1 MVSRNGAPRLSL
13 ASLASHRGAVA
24 GALLAGGSLL
34 AYFQLVWTASVDV
47 PFLDDYDALLGFLT
61 HWLDAESWRARWR
74 LLLRPH
80 NEHVLGVPHAWVLLS
95 HGVTGRLDLRLLNL
109 IGNGY
114 LLVLLAALYAAF
126 RREADAAV
134 RLAAFAPAVLFVL
147 QPQAWSALLSP
158 TISLSNAGV
167 VALAAVTFAALER
180 DTRGAGALAAAA
192 ALGAALSQA
201 NGLLVWAV
209 APVVVLLRGRV
220 RDALPWG
227 AAAAL
232 LLGVFVFGL
241 DPGAQR
247 ASPFSSLDRPDRLLV
262 YALNFLGCA
271 AGFSRPGFSLAAGAA
286 LLASFAA
293 LVWRGL
299 PRRSPA
305 LFGLFLFLLASIV
318 ANALVR
324 AHQGAGA
331 PLLQPRY
338 AFYSAVLL
346 ALTHLGWAELLAGRP
361 AGRRWQA
368 GALAVGLAFC
378 LASYALS
385 RGEVSALSQRLSDGF
400 EKWWTTGEGGLLHP
414 DFRKASFFMLKGI
427 DQGVIRLPE
436 EWEERFVT
444 TPVRR
449 EPPPASSVVSQH
461 LHALRQDEDLLIVS
475 GWAVAGTSALRQ
487 EVEVVLASRGGA
499 LFFPAQE
506 VLRVDLPQHSKR
518 LARRLAPSGFRALIS
533 TDELEAG
540 DYRLGILVRKGE
552 TEHLSWQRE
561 LVRIEDVAP

>member
-1 MVSRNGAPRLSL
+1 MSRNGTPGRSL
-13 ASLASHRGAVA
+13 ASPVSHWGAVA
-24 GALLAGGSLL
+24 GTLLAAGAGLV
-34 AYFQLVWTASVDV
+34 YFQLVWTASVEV
-47 PFLDDYDALLGFLT
+47 PFLDDYDAVLGFLT
-61 HWLDAESWRARWR
+61 HWLDADSWRARGR

-80 NEHVLGVPHAWVLLS
+80 NEHVLGVPHAWVLVSYGL
-95 HGVTGRLDLRLLNL
+95 TGRLDFQLLNT

-114 LLVLLAALYAAF
+114 LLLLLAALYAAF
-126 RREADAAV
+126 RREAAPAV
-134 RLAAFAPAVLFVL
+134 RIAAFAPAVLFVL

-158 TISLSNAGV
+158 TISLSNSGV
-167 VALAAVTFAALER
+167 VALAAVTFAAVER
-180 DTRGAGALAAAA
+180 DSRGAGALAAAA

-209 APVVVLLRGRV
+209 APVVVLLRGRR
-220 RDALPWG
+220 RDALLWG
-227 AAAAL
+227 AAAVAL
-232 LLGVFVFGL
+232 GLVFVFAF
-241 DPGAQR
+241 DTGAQR
-247 ASPFSSLDRPDRLLV
+247 TSPFTSLGRPDRLLV
-262 YALNFLGCA
+262 YTLNFLGSA
-271 AGFSRPGFSLAAGAA
+271 AGFSRSGVSLAAGAA

-293 LVWRGL
+293 LVCRGL

-305 LFGLFLFLLASIV
+305 LFGLFLFLLGSIV

-324 AHQGAGA
+324 AHQGVGA

-338 AFYSAVLL
+338 AFYAAVLL

-378 LASYALS
+378 LSAHAQS
-385 RGEVSALSQRLSDGF
+385 RGKVWELSHRLSDGL
-400 EKWWTTGEGGLLHP
+400 ERWWTTGEGGLIHP

-436 EWEERFVT
+436 EWEERYAVE
-444 TPVRR
+444 PVRR
-449 EPPPASSVVSQH
+449 EPPPAGSSVSQH
-461 LHALRQDEDLLIVS
+461 LHALHQDEDLLIVS

-506 VLRVDLPQHSKR
+506 VLRVDLPRHSER
-518 LARRLAPSGFRALIS
+518 LAARLAPSGFRALIS
-533 TDELEAG
+533 TDDLEPG
-540 DYRLGILVRKGE
+540 DYRLGILVRRGA
-552 TEHLSWQRE
+552 TEHLTWQRDP
-561 LVRIEDVAP
+561 VRIVDGAH